1 MSSPIYN
8 EVQEGRNEFD
18 SVYPVQE
25 FSRSKMYAYNEYMG
39 THKIYSGIPLYILCT
54 HVYPRSA
61 YTAKILREFT
71 LVHSEKSVARKSKIV
86 LLDPTVFAKREKKN
100 TKLGVFRI
108 IPYRNRRK
116 RDLF

>member
-1 MSSPIYN
+1 MN
-8 EVQEGRNEFD
+8 AQVQQLELEGLGVR
-18 SVYPVQE
+18 VAGRVLRRP
-25 FSRSKMYAYNEYMG
+25 A
-39 THKIYSGIPLYILCT
+39 H
-54 HVYPRSA
+54 
-61 YTAKILREFT
+61 TAKLLREFT
-71 LVHSEKSVARKSKIV
+71 PVHSEKSVARKSKIV